1 MSWWPDL
8 AMSRYAGVTRYEKI
22 QSDTPGGGYSGGSG
36 GLKKKS
42 ASGSSSDAKKEK
54 LLPYEVACNAMQSFL
69 TCKGCT
75 SVANVVASS
84 NKDFSNEY
92 YEATRTTDFAE
103 VASKLMEAIIL
114 DFPQYVSKVLDKLS
128 KVLTDTGQA
137 STPSHRVVVAA
148 CMAQVLL
155 TDTPV
160 EGSCVEVA
168 VRGLL
173 TVHDDAVPLTRSGH

>member
-1 MSWWPDL
+1 
-8 AMSRYAGVTRYEKI
+8 MSRYAGVTRYEKI
-22 QSDTPGGGYSGGSG
+22 HSDTPGGGYSGGSG

-42 ASGSSSDAKKEK
+42 ASGSSDAKKEK

-148 CMAQVLL
+148 CMAQVW
-155 TDTPV
+155 
-160 EGSCVEVA
+160 
-168 VRGLL
+168 
-173 TVHDDAVPLTRSGH
+173 PLTQFHSVHFSQLRINVR

>member
-1 MSWWPDL
+1 MLQVAVGFSDIFVPLLL

-22 QSDTPGGGYSGGSG
+22 QSDTPGGYSSG

-42 ASGSSSDAKKEK
+42 ASGSSDAKKEK

-103 VASKLMEAIIL
+103 VASKSEHSYSL
-114 DFPQYVSKVLDKLS
+114 FSV
-128 KVLTDTGQA
+128 
-137 STPSHRVVVAA
+137 
-148 CMAQVLL
+148 
-155 TDTPV
+155 
-160 EGSCVEVA
+160 
-168 VRGLL
+168 GLL
-173 TVHDDAVPLTRSGH
+173 